1 MQVILFSF
9 GYKYGP
15 PDADAVWDIRFLP
28 NPYYVPALKDK
39 TGLEPDV
46 AAYVLRNA
54 TAENFFPFSSRS
66 FFPFFK
72 ATRSREGKQSALP
85 WDARAGSTGLSPLWS
100 IVKELCLATPL
111 SRRFFIGTWK
121 ESKPLLTTKKQG
133 GKYAGIHKGHF
144 LSGSRRRV
152 CHQGKT

>member
-1 MQVILFSF
+1 MRIITEVYFAQYIYEPCNRASMQVILFSF

-54 TAENFFPFSSRS
+54 TAENFLS
-66 FFPFFK
+66 FFEPFLFSFLQSH
-72 ATRSREGKQSALP
+72 AESGREAI
-85 WDARAGSTGLSPLWS
+85 R
-100 IVKELCLATPL
+100 LAVGCT
-111 SRRFFIGTWK
+111 
-121 ESKPLLTTKKQG
+121 G
-133 GKYAGIHKGHF
+133 GKHRSVAVVEYCKGVM
-144 LSGSRRRV
+144 SGHAIVPQIFHRDMERE
-152 CHQGKT
+152 